1 MAFTIATTTKKNF
14 TLYTFPIDSLIQSE
28 TKEKQA
34 HSICLRRDKIRQYS
48 EKMPEITGGKR
59 GGGNTAR
66 VNKTSSHISG
76 DTTERLISIEARCQ
90 ADREKQR
97 RLIWSALIISRAA
110 DFLSFGPYSHSAIRA
125 EAANRGRNIKSFQ
138 AALTQWELA
147 ELRN

>member
-1 MAFTIATTTKKNF
+1 MAFTIATTTKKTLHF
-14 TLYTFPIDSLIQSE
+14 THSQSTASSKVRPKKSRPIRYVCEE
-28 TKEKQA
+28 TKSDNTVRK
-34 HSICLRRDKIRQYS
+34 CRKLR
-48 EKMPEITGGKR
+48 EGK

-76 DTTERLISIEARCQ
+76 DTTERLISIEACCQ

-147 ELRN
+147 ELRY